1 MAQEVLIVDDEVDIR
16 ELVSGIL
23 EDEGFATRTASD
35 ADTALAA
42 LNARMP
48 SLMVLDIW
56 LKGSRL
62 DGLELLEEVKAEWP
76 DLPVVIISGH
86 GNIETAVAAIKKG
99 AYDFVEKPFQA
110 DRLILLIERAIE
122 ANRLRAEIADLK
134 RRGDHIGELIG
145 ESTAVAELR
154 AAIDRIGPTNSR
166 VLITGAAG
174 SGKEVVARAI
184 HAASPREN
192 GPFIVINA
200 ATLAPERV
208 EEELFGIEGEP
219 GASRRV
225 GVFERAHGGTLYID
239 EVSEM
244 PRETQSK
251 VLRVLVDQKFT
262 RLGGDTVVEVDV
274 RVISSSSIDL
284 PGAIQNGLFREDLYH
299 RLNVVPLTVPRLAAR
314 REDIPMLVEHF
325 MHRAADGMGVGAKP
339 LSEHNLAVLQAHS
352 WPGNVRQLRNI
363 VERLLIHGTDDVAAV
378 LASDMLSAEPTGGRI
393 AIAEEL
399 LALPLREARESFER
413 EYLQSQMERF
423 RGNVSRTAGFVGMER
438 SALHRKLKSL
448 GLGGDRNKLDDEAAT
463 DESAA

>member
-1 MAQEVLIVDDEVDIR
+1 MAQEILIVDDEVDIR
-16 ELVSGIL
+16 ELISGIL
-23 EDEGFATRTASD
+23 EDEGFATRTAKD

-48 SLMVLDIW
+48 AMMVLDIW

-62 DGLELLEEVKAEWP
+62 DGLELLDEVKAQWP

-110 DRLILLIERAIE
+110 DRLILLIERATE
-122 ANRLRAEIADLK
+122 ASRMRAEIADLK
-134 RRGDHIGELIG
+134 RRGNHVSDLIG
-145 ESTAVAELR
+145 NSNAVVELR
-154 AAIDRIGPTNSR
+154 SAIDRIGPTNSR
-166 VLITGAAG
+166 VLISGAAG

-184 HAASPREN
+184 HANSPRAN
-192 GPFIVINA
+192 GPFVVINA

-208 EEELFGIEGEP
+208 EEELFGIEADSATG
-219 GASRRV
+219 RRV

-262 RLGGDTVVEVDV
+262 RLGGDTTVEVDV
-274 RVISSSSIDL
+274 RVVSSSSIDL
-284 PGAIQNGLFREDLYH
+284 ATAIQAGHFREDLYH
-299 RLNVVPLTVPRLAAR
+299 RLSVVPLEVPRLADR
-314 REDIPMLVEHF
+314 REDIPALVEHF
-325 MHRAADGMGVGAKP
+325 MRGAADSMGVVSKP
-339 LSEHNLAVLQAHS
+339 LNDNNTAILQAHS

-363 VERLLIHGTDDVAAV
+363 VERLLIHGTDDVAGL
-378 LASDMLSAEPTGGRI
+378 LASDALSAAGGGERV

-399 LALPLREARESFER
+399 LAMPLREARERFER
-413 EYLQSQMERF
+413 DYLEAQMERF

-448 GLGGDRNKLDDEAAT
+448 GLGGDRNKVEEEES